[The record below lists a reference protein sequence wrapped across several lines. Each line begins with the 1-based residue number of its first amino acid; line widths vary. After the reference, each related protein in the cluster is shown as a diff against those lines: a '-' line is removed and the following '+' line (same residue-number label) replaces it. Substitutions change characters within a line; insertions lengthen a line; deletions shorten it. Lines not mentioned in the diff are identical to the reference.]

1 MNLRKWLTDRTTTV
15 LPIVTAGKD
24 RFLAFLSICTL
35 AHNTRTD
42 CTLSLLKN
50 YHLSDTHPRKCQ
62 VPRNPEISSRPLG
75 LVVDERV
82 LYFTL
87 TIYKE
92 NIEILK
98 WIFTKQQNRS
108 FLTIFN
114 YPQTPSP
121 LAVLSPLLARST
133 SKFHVSAPETM
144 LLKWCNFERLIT

>member
-1 MNLRKWLTDRTTTV
+1 MSLRKWLTDRIATV
-15 LPIVTAGKD
+15 LPIATAGKG

-50 YHLSDTHPRKCQ
+50 CHLSDTRLRKSQ
-62 VPRNPEISSRPLG
+62 IPQSPEISSRPLSV
-75 LVVDERV
+75 VVDARV
-82 LYFTL
+82 LYFTF

-98 WIFTKQQNRS
+98 WKFTKQQNRS

-121 LAVLSPLLARST
+121 LAVLSPLLVRST
-133 SKFHVSAPETM
+133 LKFHVSAPEAI
-144 LLKWCNFERLIT
+144 LLK